1 MILKEHLS
9 LLKIIYLL
17 QTKNSGRLPSIHKFP
32 PKPTSSQKKEAVTA
46 WFMFLHQEEYMH

>member
-1 MILKEHLS
+1 MILNEHLS

-17 QTKNSGRLPSIHKFP
+17 QTKNFGMFPSIHIFP

-46 WFMFLHQEEYMH
+46 WFMFQHQEEYMH